1 MKPITIA
8 LADDH
13 RIFREALK
21 LALSTVADLLLV
33 GEAASGAETLAVVA
47 ATRPDVLVLDIAL
60 PDMNGIEV
68 AKLLKQRFP
77 ELGVV
82 ALSGYAERMFVEEM
96 LKAGAKAYI
105 VKSAGAD
112 ELVAA
117 IRLVARGER
126 YMSSDALSSMMR
138 GVEPQETPPR
148 SVLSPREQEV
158 LRLLAKGMRSIQVG
172 QELGIAA
179 TTVEVHRRNI
189 KEKLGLHS
197 AVDLVRYAIREG
209 MVKA

>member
-13 RIFREALK
+13 KIFREALK

>member
-13 RIFREALK
+13 KIFREALK
-21 LALSTVADLLLV
+21 LALGTVADLLLV

-138 GVEPQETPPR
+138 GVDPQETPPR